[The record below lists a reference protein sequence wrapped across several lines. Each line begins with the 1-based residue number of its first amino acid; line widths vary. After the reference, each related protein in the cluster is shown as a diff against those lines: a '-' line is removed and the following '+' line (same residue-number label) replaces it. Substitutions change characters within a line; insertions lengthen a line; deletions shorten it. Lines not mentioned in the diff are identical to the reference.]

1 MTTIHSSGMPDD
13 EWATSGIS
21 RLHRIRV
28 SAFGNRRSLA
38 KHGGTQF
45 AAKVCPDRTAHSGP
59 ESAPGQVSR
68 LHLRWPV
75 LQGLQAH

>member
-1 MTTIHSSGMPDD
+1 MSDDREFSSGTPDD

-38 KHGGTQF
+38 KHGATQF
-45 AAKVCPDRTAHSGP
+45 AAKVCPGRGSLG
-59 ESAPGQVSR
+59 R
-68 LHLRWPV
+68 
-75 LQGLQAH
+75 